1 MKKSIVLILVL
12 CAFITAQAEIRQELG
27 VDQRVNYADLTKY
40 GPWDDRNYQVT
51 LEDLAVIPAN
61 DQYLANVPV
70 FFKVLARKDNPKIGE
85 FYPRSLYQAFLIH
98 YGGLMVDGI
107 WYKEG
112 IGRFY
117 HPDTHPDGKPIKQRG
132 ALLDPDAEIPLSVLS
147 EAGNE
152 TTIEFNPTN
161 NNNAVAGINAAAGQT
176 MYYSSDGGD
185 TWTISQVN
193 PTGSCCDPTVDW
205 SSDGSLVYQA
215 ELFNCGFGGC
225 GVRAS
230 VSSDQGV
237 TWGPFFDIVDD
248 GASDKEFIHV
258 DRSPGSPYQDNIY
271 ITYHT
276 GNVMQFAKSEDMGA
290 TWTTPVAFNTNGE
303 DTGIGSDITTD
314 SAGNVYYFYPGLN
327 GSGINLLKSTDGG
340 DTFGAPIQVSTIRGR
355 FDFPIPAME
364 SREVFIYVSV
374 DVDSADNI
382 YVAWTDETA
391 DSTGGANGTDPLT
404 NRGEIRIAK
413 STDAGVTWTEMAKP
427 HADDGFLADPDPID
441 RFHPWLMVAEND
453 AVHIGF
459 YDTRNSSNRTGVDF
473 YYNVSTDGAVSWLPQ
488 GEQRYSTV
496 TSENIANGQEWG
508 DYNGLSVVLDK
519 IAMTWTDNRANEQ
532 TAMAGPTTNAFG
544 SPTYN
549 LAADP
554 NSISVCAGDVGAT
567 TQVTVSPVQGYAEDV
582 TLSVSASPAF
592 VSNESFSTNPVV
604 GGMGTSDLTFDI
616 GGGSPAGDYVLT
628 IEGTGNEPPPPPAAN
643 RGGPVQIVRTTN
655 LNITYSAAPAN
666 GTILAAPADGAMDV
680 DFMPTFLW
688 TLDINANNY
697 LIEVSDAMDFS
708 NIIASAEVDIPKFTF
723 GDALPAGTTL
733 YWRVTSQ
740 SGCGDV
746 VSAVASFTTSTLPG
760 QCDIGTPVAEVAS
773 YDFESGDQGWVTG
786 SIQGVNTWALAGI
799 NVNSGVQSFHADNVA
814 EVAQQTLES
823 PDIAVPSGLDD
834 VFLNFWHEPAN
845 EIDADDS
852 ECYDGGILE
861 ISTDGGTTYTQVTSF
876 LDGDYFGPIDA
887 GFSNPL
893 AGLNAWCGGSAVVGS
908 RVAVDLA
915 PYAGQT
921 IKLRYQLSSDTSVA
935 NPGWDVD
942 DVEVFGCG
950 KVDTDIIFA
959 DGFDG

>member
-1 MKKSIVLILVL
+1 MKKSIVLILAL
-12 CAFITAQAEIRQELG
+12 CAFITAQAEVRQELG
-27 VDQRVNYADLTKY
+27 VDQRVDYASLTKY

-51 LEDLAVIPAN
+51 LEDLAIIPAN

-112 IGRFY
+112 IGKFY
-117 HPDTHPDGKPIKQRG
+117 HPDRLPNGKIIKPRG
-132 ALLDPDAEIPLSVLS
+132 AIIDPDAEIPLSAIT

-161 NNNAVAGINAAAGQT
+161 NNNAVAGANAAAGQT
-176 MYYSSDGGD
+176 MYYSSDGGA
-185 TWTISQVN
+185 TWAISQVN

-225 GVRAS
+225 GVRAA
-230 VSSDQGV
+230 VSADQGV
-237 TWGPFFDIVDD
+237 TWGTFVDIVDD

-258 DRSPGSPYQDNIY
+258 DRSPSSPYQDNIY

-276 GNVMQFAKSEDMGA
+276 GNVMQFAKSEDMGV

-355 FDFPIPAME
+355 FDFPIPSME

-391 DSTGGANGTDPLT
+391 DSSGLASGTDPLT
-404 NRGEIRIAK
+404 NRAEIRIAK
-413 STDAGVTWTEMAKP
+413 STDAGVTWTEMTKP

-441 RFHPWLMVAEND
+441 RFHPWLMVGEND

-473 YYNVSTDGAVSWLPQ
+473 YYNVSTDGAASWLPA
-488 GEQRYSTV
+488 GEQRYSTQ
-496 TSENIANGQEWG
+496 TSDNIANGQEWG

-519 IAMTWTDNRANEQ
+519 IAMTWTDNRNNEQ

-549 LAADP
+549 LAIDP
-554 NSISVCAGDVGAT
+554 NSISVCAGDTGAS
-567 TQVTVSPVQGYAEDV
+567 TQVTVSAVQGYAEDV
-582 TLSVSASPAF
+582 TLSVSSAPTF
-592 VSNESFSTNPVV
+592 VSNEAFSTNPVA
-604 GGMGTSDLTFDI
+604 GGAGTSDLTFDI
-616 GGGSPAGDYVLT
+616 GTGATSGDYTLT
-628 IEGTGNEPPPPPAAN
+628 IQGTGDEVIPPEAN
-643 RGGPVQIVRTTN
+643 RGLPQIVKTID
-655 LNITYSAAPAN
+655 LNITYSAAAAN

-680 DFMPTFLW
+680 DFTPTFLW
-688 TLDINANNY
+688 TLDVNANGY
-697 LIEVSDAMDFS
+697 LIEVSDTMDFS

-740 SGCGDV
+740 SGCGDS
-746 VSAVASFTTSTLPG
+746 VSAVSSFTTGVLPG
-760 QCDIGTPVAEVAS
+760 QCEIGANVTSVAS
-773 YDFESGDQGWVTG
+773 YDFESGDQGWTTG
-786 SIQGVNTWALAGI
+786 SIVGINTWALAGI
-799 NVNSGVQSFHADNVA
+799 NVNSGVQSFHADNVP

-834 VFLNFWHEPAN
+834 VFLNFWHEADM
-845 EIDADDS
+845 EINDAT

-861 ISTDGGTTYTQVTSF
+861 ISTDGGTNYTQVTTF
-876 LDGDYFGPIDA
+876 LEGDYHAPINDQFGNA
-887 GFSNPL
+887 L
-893 AGLNAWCGGSAVVGS
+893 AGVNAWCGGSGTVGN

-921 IKLRYQLSSDTSVA
+921 IKLRYQLSTDDSVA
-935 NPGWDVD
+935 APGWDVD

-950 KVDTDIIFA
+950 ADTDLIFE
-959 DGFDG
+959 DGFEN